1 MQLILKKTKLEVTK
15 KQNGDMNR
23 PLLLFF
29 FSALC
34 YLLVKSNNFD
44 LHLLYNNSYT
54 TIDKTVNISW
64 PKYNICDDYNIEVSL
79 EQDFNEF
86 IYQSKVDNNNAV
98 IQLPEYGLYFIR
110 VKPICSKT
118 WITSTLLA
126 LDKFSYNIFIEN
138 WFASDSNITINAGRV
153 SRWGDYLNNINKFGI
168 QNTVNNRPI
177 VSSNERFIN
186 NNSTVYFRPQTTRS
200 NLILN
205 KRVALNNFTI
215 IALYQFLN
223 NNSSQSQVLLGEN
236 SNGFFVEYDSPLRG
250 LGVLS
255 MNNSNSPEFEYCDKL
270 YIDTIFSINTIS
282 KNRILINNK
291 NKPINGSI
299 TDTFR
304 YSNIGSRVDFS
315 DVTSFQGKVAEIIVF
330 NKELSENEITLFHNY
345 LYTKY
350 APPVNLGSDIIF
362 GSTFSNNYTIDASN
376 RFIKYLWSTG
386 DTTQTINV
394 QNCGT
399 YSVTTTDVFGRTSTD
414 EIQVY
419 PYNRLNN
426 DTLYICDGNSITIH
440 LNSNSILNK
449 LWSNG
454 STSDSIVINSEGTYV
469 VSLTDINNKVVKDT
483 ITVLFDKLLLS
494 NIPSNNTL
502 NGCRLEEINVV
513 NNTGIE
519 SILWSNNSTTNSYTI
534 TQNEEVS
541 VYAKS
546 YVGCEYRDTFNIN
559 IVGEKPIVDF
569 EIGDILCEKQN
580 VQLYDAS
587 FPPFGNS
594 ISTWEWNFSDTT
606 GSTEQNP
613 EKTFQS
619 SGAKSI
625 TLKATTNVGCFDK
638 VTKTITLNRKPRALF
653 DNLLACAGNPTQ
665 FRDFSIPNSDSIQL
679 WNWNFNN
686 MGTSTQKNP
695 LFEFPS
701 ANLYYVHLKATNTNG
716 CFDTLTKPLGV
727 NISPTASF
735 TSDSIA
741 CTNSIITFNNTSS
754 APFPLSITAF
764 NWFFGDGAQ
773 DNFLNNTSHTYTTN
787 GNYTVRLAVRANNQ
801 CVDTIAKKINIYK
814 QPVVDFDI
822 SNNKCIGQAIQFT
835 DVSTVSGNTYMSNW
849 TWLFGGIGTSN
860 QQNPSFTF
868 TEQGNYTVQLNAS
881 TNKGCSA
888 IKVKSV
894 TVTEPPVVDFNFL
907 PTNGLPPLDVS
918 FNNLSPSGS
927 TFSWNFGDGS
937 AIFNGPYPPIHN
949 YNSVGNYPIQ
959 LSATNF
965 LGCTNT
971 VTKYIL
977 VDVANIDV
985 ELLNLAITQ
994 DEDYYRALLGIKN
1007 NSNIPIYN
1015 LELTIRLGNGTLIRE
1030 IWNGV
1035 LLPNQTLNYSFVSE
1049 LRYNGTSNI
1058 PVICANIESVNFN
1071 ATENNIS
1078 NNSSCEDFTIGDFD
1092 ILALYPNP
1100 TSGQTNLGVMM
1111 PETNALQIKV
1121 YNYLGQELVNL
1132 DYNAIQGYNLIP
1144 IDLSMLHVAQYI
1156 IEARYNDKVARKT
1169 VQKK

>member
-1 MQLILKKTKLEVTK
+1 MISFKNKSKLFVTIVFFTIITKNVFSDGFIFPANNTTSYSLVNNIMFDKNRFCDEYIIQIDTQNNFTTPITTIVSNNNSLTINFPLYGKYFLRYKPKCISNWYYSQFTIYNINDYSQYILHW
-15 KQNGDMNR
+15 
-23 PLLLFF
+23 
-29 FSALC
+29 FSA
-34 YLLVKSNNFD
+34 
-44 LHLLYNNSYT
+44 
-54 TIDKTVNISW
+54 
-64 PKYNICDDYNIEVSL
+64 
-79 EQDFNEF
+79 
-86 IYQSKVDNNNAV
+86 
-98 IQLPEYGLYFIR
+98 
-110 VKPICSKT
+110 
-118 WITSTLLA
+118 
-126 LDKFSYNIFIEN
+126 
-138 WFASDSNITINAGRV
+138 DSNITTTSGRI
-153 SRWGDYLNNINKFGI
+153 SRWGDYIDNNNKFAT
-168 QNTVNNRPI
+168 QSTNNNRPI
-177 VSSNERFIN
+177 LDIGQ
-186 NNSTVYFRPQTTRS
+186 P
-200 NLILN
+200 
-205 KRVALNNFTI
+205 
-215 IALYQFLN
+215 
-223 NNSSQSQVLLGEN
+223 
-236 SNGFFVEYDSPLRG
+236 
-250 LGVLS
+250 
-255 MNNSNSPEFEYCDKL
+255 
-270 YIDTIFSINTIS
+270 
-282 KNRILINNK
+282 LINNK
-291 NKPINGSI
+291 KTVTFKDNNNVNFLNINNSII
-299 TDTFR
+299 TDKFTFIMLYSCLPSNTSLADFIIGGTRANGYIARITNENRGFGVFSNKIGGSNQSIVKTDIETDSSFSIYTATNTILYKNNLSVTQIGEITDSLR
-304 YSNIGSRVDFS
+304 YSRIGCRVDNTNLNFK
-315 DVTSFQGKVAEIIVF
+315 GKVAEIMIF
-330 NKELSENEITLFHNY
+330 NKELSNTEITLFHNY

-350 APPVNLGSDIIF
+350 APPVSLGSDTIF
-362 GSTFSNNYTIDASN
+362 GSTFSDNYTIDASN
-376 RFIKYLWSTG
+376 RFVKYLWSTG
-386 DTTQTINV
+386 DTTQTINI

-414 EIQVY
+414 KVQVY

-426 DTLYICDGNSITIH
+426 DTLYICEGSSITIH
-440 LNSNSILNK
+440 LNSDNNLNK

-454 STSDSIVINSEGTYV
+454 STSDSIVINSEGTYTV
-469 VSLTDINNKVVKDT
+469 TLTDINNKVVKDT
-483 ITVLFDKLLLS
+483 ITVLYDKLKLS
-494 NIPSNNTL
+494 NIPVFNTL

-513 NNTGIE
+513 NNTGID
-519 SILWSNNSTTNSYTI
+519 SIYWSNNSTTNSYII

-546 YVGCEYRDTFNIN
+546 FVGCEYRDTFNIN
-559 IVGEKPIVDF
+559 IIGEKPIVDF

-580 VQLYDAS
+580 IQLFDAS

-594 ISTWEWNFSDTT
+594 ISTWEWSFSDTT
-606 GSTEQNP
+606 SSNEQNP
-613 EKTFQS
+613 EKIFQS
-619 SGAKSI
+619 IGTKSI
-625 TLKATTNVGCFDK
+625 TLKATTNIGCSDK
-638 VTKTITLNRKPRALF
+638 ITKQISLNKKPRVLF
-653 DNLLACAGNPTQ
+653 DNLLACAGNPIQ

-679 WNWNFNN
+679 WNWSFNN

-701 ANLYYVHLKATNTNG
+701 ASLYYVHLKATNTNG

-727 NISPTASF
+727 NISPTANF

-787 GNYTVRLAVRANNQ
+787 GNYSVSLAVRANNQ
-801 CVDTIAKKINIYK
+801 CVDTITKKINIYK
-814 QPVVDFDI
+814 QPTVDFNI
-822 SNNKCIGQAIQFT
+822 SSNKCIGQAIQFT
-835 DVSTVSGNTYMSNW
+835 DASTVSGNTYMSNW

-894 TVTEPPVVDFNFL
+894 TVTEPPLVDFSFS

-937 AIFNGPYPPIHN
+937 AVFNGPYPSVHT
-949 YNSVGNYPIQ
+949 YNTIGNYPIQ

-977 VDVANIDV
+977 VDAANIDV
-985 ELLNLAITQ
+985 ELLNLAIIQ
-994 DEDYYRALLGIKN
+994 NEDYYRVLLGIKN

-1035 LLPNQTLNYSFVSE
+1035 LLPNQTLNYTFVSE

-1071 ATENNIS
+1071 AAENNTT
-1078 NNSSCEDFTIGDFD
+1078 NNSSCEDFIVGDFD

-1100 TSGQTNLGVMM
+1100 TSGQANLGVMM
-1111 PETNALQIKV
+1111 PEANALQIKV

-1132 DYNAIQGYNLIP
+1132 DYNAAQGYNLIP
-1144 IDLSMLHVAQYI
+1144 LDLSMLHVAQYI